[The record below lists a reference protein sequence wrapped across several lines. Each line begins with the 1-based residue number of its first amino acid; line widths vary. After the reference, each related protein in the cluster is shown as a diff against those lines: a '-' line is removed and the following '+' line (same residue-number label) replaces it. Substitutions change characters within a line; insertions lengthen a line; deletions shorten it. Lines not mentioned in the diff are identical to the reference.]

1 MDKDSGTD
9 QFTQTEFDF
18 AKPAASGN
26 DTLRTLGAMVAILGA
41 TLGVNVSQA
50 LAAQPEDK
58 PSAEQLKLKSG
69 QYKENV
75 NQLKLDA
82 QQQKGVPAVQLKLD
96 AAQHKGEANQ
106 LKLDSKQL
114 KIDGVAPTK

>member
-1 MDKDSGTD
+1 MNHETGTSSG
-9 QFTQTEFDF
+9 TQTEFDF
-18 AKPAASGN
+18 PKPQATGYDAMRS
-26 DTLRTLGAMVAILGA
+26 LGAMVAILGA

-50 LAAQPEDK
+50 LAAQPDDK

-82 QQQKGVPAVQLKLD
+82 QQQKGVPAAQLKLD

-114 KIDGVAPTK
+114 KIDGIAPTK

>member
-1 MDKDSGTD
+1 MDKDTSGN
-9 QFTQTEFDF
+9 QFTQAEFDF
-18 AKPAASGN
+18 AKPQTAGH

-50 LAAQPEDK
+50 LAAQPDDK
-58 PSAEQLKLKSG
+58 LTAEQLKLKSG

-82 QQQKGVPAVQLKLD
+82 QQQKGIPAAQLKLD
-96 AAQHKGEANQ
+96 TGQRKSDANQ

-114 KIDGVAPTK
+114 KIDGVK